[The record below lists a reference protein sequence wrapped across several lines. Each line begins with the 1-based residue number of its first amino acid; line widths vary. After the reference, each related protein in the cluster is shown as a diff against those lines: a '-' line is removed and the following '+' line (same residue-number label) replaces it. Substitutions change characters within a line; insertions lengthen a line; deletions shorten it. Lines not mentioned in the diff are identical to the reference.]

1 MSNDIPR
8 KVMKTIHRDAYHPW
22 IVLGLVILVATEA
35 ADFVLSYTAC
45 ELLLGGNLT
54 GAGLTTAAE
63 RAQGMTAGIEA
74 LVVAAIA
81 SALILVIPMVAG
93 RKNSKAML
101 VLPAGLALT
110 VAAIRLY
117 GQLAASANG
126 NAAQTGIAAEAMA
139 GSATGQMETAALFSL
154 LTLVCM
160 VSTIALSYILSREM
174 RRSAAIEK
182 EARQAYEYDLQ
193 IARAKLASTQA
204 GERLKSGEAIID
216 AALLKAKAE
225 IDALTNRW

>member
-22 IVLGLVILVATEA
+22 MVLGLVILVATEA

-81 SALILVIPMVAG
+81 SALILVIPM
-93 RKNSKAML
+93 L
-101 VLPAGLALT
+101 VLPTGLALT

-117 GQLAASANG
+117 GQLAASASG

-139 GSATGQMETAALFSL
+139 GSATGQMETAALFAL

-204 GERLKSGEAIID
+204 GEKLKSGEAIID

>member
-1 MSNDIPR
+1 
-8 KVMKTIHRDAYHPW
+8 
-22 IVLGLVILVATEA
+22 
-35 ADFVLSYTAC
+35 
-45 ELLLGGNLT
+45 
-54 GAGLTTAAE
+54 
-63 RAQGMTAGIEA
+63 MTAGIEA
-74 LVVAAIA
+74 LVVAALA
-81 SALILVIPMVAG
+81 SALILVIPMIAG

-101 VLPAGLALT
+101 VLPTGLALT

-117 GQLAASANG
+117 GQLAASASG

-139 GSATGQMETAALFSL
+139 GSATGQMETAALFAL

-204 GERLKSGEAIID
+204 GEKLKSGEAIID

>member
-22 IVLGLVILVATEA
+22 MVLGLVILVATEA

-81 SALILVIPMVAG
+81 SALILVIPMIAG

-117 GQLAASANG
+117 GQLAASASG
-126 NAAQTGIAAEAMA
+126 NTAGAGVAAEAMA
-139 GSATGQMETAALFSL
+139 GSATGQMETAALFAL

-182 EARQAYEYDLQ
+182 EAKQAYEYDLQ
-193 IARAKLASTQA
+193 IARAKLASTQT

>member
-22 IVLGLVILVATEA
+22 MVLGLVILVATEA

-45 ELLLGGNLT
+45 ELLLGGTLT

-81 SALILVIPMVAG
+81 SALILVIPMIAG

-101 VLPAGLALT
+101 VLPTGLALT

-117 GQLAASANG
+117 GQLAASASG

-139 GSATGQMETAALFSL
+139 GSATGQMETAALFAL

-204 GERLKSGEAIID
+204 GEKLKSGEAIID

>member
-22 IVLGLVILVATEA
+22 MVLGLVILVATEA

-81 SALILVIPMVAG
+81 SALILVIPMIAG

-117 GQLAASANG
+117 GQLAASASD

-139 GSATGQMETAALFSL
+139 GSATGQMETAALFAL

-216 AALLKAKAE
+216 AALAKAKAE

>member
-22 IVLGLVILVATEA
+22 MVLGLVILVATEA

-81 SALILVIPMVAG
+81 SALILVIPMIAG

-126 NAAQTGIAAEAMA
+126 NAAQTGIAAEAMV
-139 GSATGQMETAALFSL
+139 GSATGQMETAALFAL

-182 EARQAYEYDLQ
+182 EAKQAYEYDLQ

>member
-81 SALILVIPMVAG
+81 SALILVIPMIAG

-126 NAAQTGIAAEAMA
+126 NAAQTGIAAEAMV
-139 GSATGQMETAALFSL
+139 GSATGQMETAALFAL

-182 EARQAYEYDLQ
+182 EAKQAYEYDLQ

>member
-22 IVLGLVILVATEA
+22 MVLGLVILVATEA

-81 SALILVIPMVAG
+81 SALILVIPMIAG

-101 VLPAGLALT
+101 VLPTGLALT

-139 GSATGQMETAALFSL
+139 GSATGQMETAALFAL

-182 EARQAYEYDLQ
+182 EAKQAYEYDLQ

>member
-22 IVLGLVILVATEA
+22 MVLGLVILVATEA

-45 ELLLGGNLT
+45 ELQLGGNLT

-74 LVVAAIA
+74 LVVAALA
-81 SALILVIPMVAG
+81 SALILVIPMIAG

-101 VLPAGLALT
+101 VLPTGLALT

-117 GQLAASANG
+117 GQLAASASG

-139 GSATGQMETAALFSL
+139 GSATGQMETAALFAL

-204 GERLKSGEAIID
+204 GEKLKSGEAIID

>member
-8 KVMKTIHRDAYHPW
+8 KVMQTIHRDAYHPW
-22 IVLGLVILVATEA
+22 MVIGLVILVATEA

-54 GAGLTTAAE
+54 GAGLTTTAE
-63 RAQGMTAGIEA
+63 RAQGLTAGIEA

-81 SALILVIPMVAG
+81 SALILVIPMIAG

-117 GQLAASANG
+117 GQLAASASG
-126 NAAQTGIAAEAMA
+126 NATGTGIAAEAMA
-139 GSATGQMETAALFSL
+139 GSATGQMETAALFAL
-154 LTLVCM
+154 LTLICM

-182 EARQAYEYDLQ
+182 EAKQAYEYDLQ

>member
-81 SALILVIPMVAG
+81 SALILVIPMIAG
-93 RKNSKAML
+93 RKNSRAML
-101 VLPAGLALT
+101 VLPTGLALT

-126 NAAQTGIAAEAMA
+126 NAAQTGIAAEAMV
-139 GSATGQMETAALFSL
+139 GSATGQMETAALFAL

-182 EARQAYEYDLQ
+182 EAKQAYEYDLQ

>member
-22 IVLGLVILVATEA
+22 MVLGLVILVATEA

-81 SALILVIPMVAG
+81 SALILVIPMIAG

-126 NAAQTGIAAEAMA
+126 NAAQTGVAAEAMA
-139 GSATGQMETAALFSL
+139 GSATGQMETAALFAL

-193 IARAKLASTQA
+193 IARAKLASIQA

>member
-22 IVLGLVILVATEA
+22 MVLGLVILVATEA
-35 ADFVLSYTAC
+35 TDFVLSYTAC

-81 SALILVIPMVAG
+81 SALILVIPMIAG

-101 VLPAGLALT
+101 VLPTGLALT

-117 GQLAASANG
+117 GQLAASASG
-126 NAAQTGIAAEAMA
+126 SAADTGIAAEAMA
-139 GSATGQMETAALFSL
+139 GSATGQMETATLFAL

>member
-22 IVLGLVILVATEA
+22 MVLGLVILVATEA

-81 SALILVIPMVAG
+81 SALILVIPMIAG
-93 RKNSKAML
+93 RKNSKPML

-117 GQLAASANG
+117 GQLAASASG

-139 GSATGQMETAALFSL
+139 GSATGQMETAALFAL